1 MYKNSILLKDISM
14 KSIIFFFL
22 TSLSLISSSFAEDEP
37 HHWTY
42 SEVKKWGEESGFE
55 TCKLGQEQSPINIVK
70 KEVKKSDWPAIE
82 THYKSSKAEIVNNG
96 HTIQI
101 NLATGG
107 SAQLR
112 NNQYKLLQFHF
123 HTPSEEKING
133 KNYPMVAHLVH
144 KNKDG
149 HLAVIALLI
158 KEGKENTALKNVFA
172 NLPAE
177 ESNSDLADEI
187 NVTDILPASLKYY
200 GFNGSLTTPP
210 CSEGVAWHVVEK
222 PIELSK
228 AQINAFKKIFKSN
241 ARPVQPLNGRIIEE
255 SN

>member
-1 MYKNSILLKDISM
+1 M
-14 KSIIFFFL
+14 KRIIFLFL
-22 TSLSLISSSFAEDEP
+22 ASLSLVNTSFAEDNKP

-42 SEVKKWGEESGFE
+42 GEVKEWGEVPEFE
-55 TCKLGQEQSPINIVK
+55 TCKLGKEQSPINIIK
-70 KEVKKSDWPAIE
+70 KDVKKSDLPAIE
-82 THYKSSKAEIVNNG
+82 TNYESSKAEIVNNG

-101 NLATGG
+101 NLAAGG

-112 NNQYKLLQFHF
+112 NDEYKLVQFHF

-144 KNKDG
+144 KNADG

-158 KEGKENTALKNVFA
+158 KEGKENAALKNVFA

-177 ESNSDLADEI
+177 EGKSDLANEI
-187 NVTDILPASLKYY
+187 NVTDLLPASLKYY

-228 AQINAFKKIFKSN
+228 AQISAFKKIFKSN
-241 ARPVQPLNGRIIEE
+241 ARPVQPLNGRVIEE

>member
-1 MYKNSILLKDISM
+1 MKFTMFVFLAFLSVTNPSI
-14 KSIIFFFL
+14 
-22 TSLSLISSSFAEDEP
+22 AEDKP

-42 SEVKKWGEESGFE
+42 GEVKEWGDAPEFE
-55 TCKLGQEQSPINIVK
+55 TCKLGKEQSPINIVK
-70 KEVKKSDWPAIE
+70 KEVKKSDLPAIE
-82 THYKSSKAEIVNNG
+82 THYESSKAEIVNNG

-101 NLATGG
+101 NFTAGG
-107 SAQLR
+107 SARLR
-112 NNQYKLLQFHF
+112 NDDYKLVQFHF

-144 KNKDG
+144 KNADG

-158 KEGKENTALKNVFA
+158 KEGKENVALKNVFA
-172 NLPAE
+172 NLPRE
-177 ESNSDLADEI
+177 ESKSDLADEI
-187 NVTDILPASLKYY
+187 NVTDVLPASLKYY

-222 PIELSK
+222 PMELSK

-241 ARPVQPLNGRIIEE
+241 ARPVQPLNGRVVEE

>member
-1 MYKNSILLKDISM
+1 MKDISM
-14 KSIIFFFL
+14 KRIIFFFL
-22 TSLSLISSSFAEDEP
+22 ASLSLVNTSFAEDKP

-42 SEVKKWGEESGFE
+42 GEVKEWGETPEFE
-55 TCKLGQEQSPINIVK
+55 TCKLGKEQSPINIVK
-70 KEVKKSDWPAIE
+70 KEVKKSDLPAIE
-82 THYKSSKAEIVNNG
+82 THYESSKAEIVNNG

-101 NLATGG
+101 NLAAGG
-107 SAQLR
+107 SAKLR
-112 NNQYKLLQFHF
+112 NDEYKLVQFHF

-144 KNKDG
+144 KNADG

-158 KEGKENTALKNVFA
+158 KEGKENAALKNIFA

-177 ESNSDLADEI
+177 EGKSDLADEI
-187 NVTDILPASLKYY
+187 NVTDVLPASLKYY
-200 GFNGSLTTPP
+200 GFSGSLTTPP

-228 AQINAFKKIFKSN
+228 AQISVFKKIFKSN
-241 ARPVQPLNGRIIEE
+241 ARPVQPLNGRVIEE

>member
-1 MYKNSILLKDISM
+1 MKDSSM
-14 KSIIFFFL
+14 KRIIFLFL
-22 TSLSLISSSFAEDEP
+22 ASLSLVNTSFAEDNKP

-42 SEVKKWGEESGFE
+42 GEVKEWGEVPEFE
-55 TCKLGQEQSPINIVK
+55 TCKLGKEQSPINIIK
-70 KEVKKSDWPAIE
+70 KDVKKSDLPAIE
-82 THYKSSKAEIVNNG
+82 TNYESSKAEIVNNG

-101 NLATGG
+101 NLAAGG

-112 NNQYKLLQFHF
+112 NDEYKLVQFHF

-144 KNKDG
+144 KNADG

-158 KEGKENTALKNVFA
+158 KEGKENAALKNVFA

-177 ESNSDLADEI
+177 EGKSDLANEI
-187 NVTDILPASLKYY
+187 NVTDLLPASLKYY

-228 AQINAFKKIFKSN
+228 AQISAFKKIFKSN
-241 ARPVQPLNGRIIEE
+241 ARPVQPLNGRVIEE

>member
-1 MYKNSILLKDISM
+1 M
-14 KSIIFFFL
+14 KFTMFIFLAFL
-22 TSLSLISSSFAEDEP
+22 GLTNPSFAEDKP

-42 SEVKKWGEESGFE
+42 EEVKEWGEAPEFE
-55 TCKLGQEQSPINIVK
+55 TCKLGKEQSPINIVK
-70 KEVKKSDWPAIE
+70 KEVKKSDLPAIE
-82 THYKSSKAEIVNNG
+82 THYDSSKAEIVNNG

-101 NLATGG
+101 NLSAGG

-112 NNQYKLLQFHF
+112 NSEYKLVQFHF

-144 KNKDG
+144 KNADG

-158 KEGKENTALKNVFA
+158 KEGKENAALKNIFA
-172 NLPAE
+172 NLPTE
-177 ESNSDLADEI
+177 EGKSDLANAV
-187 NVTDILPASLKYY
+187 NVNDILPASLKYY

-228 AQINAFKKIFKSN
+228 GQIAAFKKIFKSN
-241 ARPVQPLNGRIIEE
+241 ARPVQPLNGRVVEE

>member
-1 MYKNSILLKDISM
+1 MKHIIL
-14 KSIIFFFL
+14 FFL
-22 TSLSLISSSFAEDEP
+22 TSLSLINLSFAEDKP

-42 SEVKKWGEESGFE
+42 GEVKEWGEESGFE
-55 TCKLGQEQSPINIVK
+55 TCKLGQEQSPINIIK
-70 KEVKKSDWPAIE
+70 KAVKKSNLPAIK
-82 THYKSSKAEIVNNG
+82 THYESSKAQIVNNG

-101 NLATGG
+101 NLAKGG
-107 SAQLR
+107 SVQLK
-112 NNQYKLLQFHF
+112 NDAYMLVQFHF

-133 KNYPMVAHLVH
+133 RNYPMVAHLVH
-144 KNKDG
+144 KNADG

-158 KEGKENTALKNVFA
+158 KEGKENAKLKNIFS

-177 ESNSDLADEI
+177 EGNIDLADEI
-187 NVTDILPASLKYY
+187 NVTEILPTSLKYY

-222 PIELSK
+222 SIELSK

-241 ARPVQPLNGRIIEE
+241 ARPIQPLNGRVVEE